1 MIIFLGGDK
10 MELVRENNAFVH
22 RDETGEKLAEITF
35 QLTDDPKVVIADH
48 TFVSP
53 ALRGQGAAGKLLDR
67 LVEEMEAEGKKIKAS
82 CSYVVRKFAEESEV
96 FDFIN
101 ADA

>member
-1 MIIFLGGDK
+1 
-10 MELVRENNAFVH
+10 MELIRENNAFVH
-22 RDETGEKLAEITF
+22 RDANGEKLAEITF
-35 QLTDDPKVVIADH
+35 SLTDDPKVVVADH

-67 LVEEMEAEGKKIKAS
+67 LVEEMEAQGKKIKAS
-82 CSYVVRKFAEESEV
+82 CSYVVKKFEEEPEKFAH
-96 FDFIN
+96 IN